1 MPPPPPPP
9 PGQGFV
15 PGQPTFGPST
25 VGLQG
30 KQTLADDDPYG
41 SSGLFSGGGG
51 WRNNNKKNYGSMF
64 GDEDGGD
71 GGLFN
76 TPAPVN
82 QGAPQRGAQGPI
94 VSNGLFGGNAL
105 KDDEMDSRPGKAG
118 GAKLNSIFDYEE
130 DDDAPPQNQM

>member
-1 MPPPPPPP
+1 M
-9 PGQGFV
+9 
-15 PGQPTFGPST
+15 

-30 KQTLADDDPYG
+30 ATTLVEDDPYG
-41 SSGLFSGGGG
+41 KSGLFSGGGG
-51 WRNNNKKNYGSMF
+51 WRNNTKRNYGGMF
-64 GDEDGGD
+64 GEEDGGE

-82 QGAPQRGAQGPI
+82 QGPTRTQAPI

-105 KDDEMDSRPGKAG
+105 KDDEADSRPGKTG

-130 DDDAPPQNQM
+130 VDDAPPQ